1 LSRRGRSLPANA
13 GGFDTHRDSI
23 TTRCVVQVG
32 GPFQLR
38 DLPPPPTEEE
48 AKDVNDEEEAEAA
61 VMRCV
66 VSGVSYSCLP

>member
-1 LSRRGRSLPANA
+1 
-13 GGFDTHRDSI
+13 
-23 TTRCVVQVG
+23 VQVG